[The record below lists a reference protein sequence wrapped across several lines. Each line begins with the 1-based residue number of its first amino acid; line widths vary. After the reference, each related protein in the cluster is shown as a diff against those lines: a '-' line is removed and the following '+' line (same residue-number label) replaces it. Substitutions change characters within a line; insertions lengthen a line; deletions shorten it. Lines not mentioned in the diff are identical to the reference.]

1 MIGQIL
7 NDRYEIKR
15 QVGTGGMADV
25 YMAIDRLLGRT
36 VAVKVLHPQFSRDPV
51 YIERFR
57 HEAQAAANITHPN
70 IVNVYDWGVEGDL
83 HYIIMEYVEGKSLKD
98 VILENAPLMPE
109 RAVEIAISICMAL
122 EAAHSH
128 GIVHRDIKP
137 HNVIVTRDNQIK
149 VMDFGIART
158 SGGSSIT
165 QTGTI
170 IGTAQYISPEQ
181 AQGRTADPRSDLY
194 SLGIVLYELLT
205 AKVPFDGE
213 TPVAIAYKHVRED
226 PLPPSILNPD
236 ISPELEA
243 IVLKALAKNPQN
255 RYQSA
260 TEMRADLERC
270 LEGTPVYATPV
281 LPPEEKTTEA
291 TRVYPVTSL
300 PQRGKSRKWPW
311 VVLIIVAAIAIAFGV
326 WGVLRGTSA
335 ITVPD
340 LTGKSE
346 AEAKKILSDAGL
358 LLGNVTKDYS
368 ETVPEGKIIS
378 QNPKAGSKITK
389 NMKVDIVV
397 SRGAPLISV
406 PDCRGLSLDEA
417 KARIQSEGLKVG
429 NVTEEFSSSQPAG
442 KVSSQNPAPGTDVRK
457 GSSVDLAVSK
467 GPEMVA
473 VPRLIGMTRDAATKL
488 LEQKGLTT
496 NVEEAT
502 TTEHPEGL
510 VFEQTPKEGESVS
523 KGTSVTIRVAVR
535 PKKVTV
541 PNVVGMRFKD
551 AKDKLLNAKLSIGF
565 DGSPNDNTI
574 VAGQNP
580 RGGTLVDEGTE
591 VRLEF

>member
-1 MIGQIL
+1 MIGKVL
-7 NDRYEIKR
+7 NGRYEIKK

-51 YIERFR
+51 YVERFR
-57 HEAQAAANITHPN
+57 QEAQAAANISHQN
-70 IVNVYDWGVEGDL
+70 IVNVHDWGVEGEL
-83 HYIIMEYVEGKSLKD
+83 HYIVMEYVEGKNLKD
-98 VILENAPLMPE
+98 IILDSAPLMPE

-128 GIVHRDIKP
+128 RIVHRDIKP
-137 HNVIVTRDNQIK
+137 QNVIVTKDNQIK

-181 AQGRTADPRSDLY
+181 AQGRSADPRSDLY
-194 SLGIVLYELLT
+194 SLGIVLYEMLT
-205 AKVPFDGE
+205 GKVPFDGE

-226 PLPPSILNPD
+226 PLPPSMLNPD

-255 RYQSA
+255 RYQNA
-260 TEMRADLERC
+260 TEMRADLERS

-281 LPPEEKTTEA
+281 LPAEEKAQEQ
-291 TRVYPVTSL
+291 TRVYPAVPVST
-300 PQRGKSRKWPW
+300 RGRSRRWPW
-311 VVLIIVAAIAIAFGV
+311 VVLVAVALIAIAFGI

-340 LTGKSE
+340 LTGKTE
-346 AEAKKILSDAGL
+346 AEAKKILADAGL
-358 LLGNVTKDYS
+358 LLGTVTRDYS
-368 ETVPEGKIIS
+368 ETIPEGKIIS

-389 NMKVDIVV
+389 NMKIDIVV

-417 KARIQSEGLKVG
+417 KAKLQSEGLEVG

-442 KVSSQNPAPGTDVRK
+442 KISSQNPAPGSDVRK
-457 GSSVDLAVSK
+457 GSKVDLALSK
-467 GPEMVA
+467 GPEMVS
-473 VPRLIGMTRDAATKL
+473 VPRLIGMNKEAATKL
-488 LEQKGLTT
+488 LEQKGLTA
-496 NVEEAT
+496 NIEEVVT
-502 TTEHPEGL
+502 SEHPEGA
-510 VFEQTPKEGESVS
+510 VFEQTPKEGESVP
-523 KGTSVTIRVAVR
+523 KGSTVTIRVAIR
-535 PKKVTV
+535 PKKVSV
-541 PNVVGMRFKD
+541 PSVIGKTFKQ
-551 AKDKLLNAKLSIGF
+551 AKEILLNAKLTIGYE
-565 DGSPNDNTI
+565 GSPTENTT
-574 VAGQNP
+574 VKSQNP
-580 RGGTLVDEGTE
+580 VPGTMVDEGTE